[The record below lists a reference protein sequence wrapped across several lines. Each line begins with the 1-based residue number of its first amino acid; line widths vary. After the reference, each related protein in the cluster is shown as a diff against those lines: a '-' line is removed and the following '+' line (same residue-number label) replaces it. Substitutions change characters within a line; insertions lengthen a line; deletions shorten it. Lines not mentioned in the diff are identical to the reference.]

1 MRTCALNFH
10 PPLVS
15 PSLHA
20 AAASRPGKAF
30 PSNHVRHQTQ
40 GRLQIGAMLGLSE
53 TQEKVRFQ
61 NRRTKWRHEAAKKEK
76 KQKEQTSTETMNNCI
91 QKEEVKNEKEKE
103 HGCDESVL
111 KKAEN
116 SP

>member
-1 MRTCALNFH
+1 MRQQ
-10 PPLVS
+10 
-15 PSLHA
+15 
-20 AAASRPGKAF
+20 RK
-30 PSNHVRHQTQ
+30 
-40 GRLQIGAMLGLSE
+40 IE
-53 TQEKVRFQ
+53 
-61 NRRTKWRHEAAKKEK
+61 KKE
-76 KQKEQTSTETMNNCI
+76 KEQTSTETMNNCV

>member
-1 MRTCALNFH
+1 M
-10 PPLVS
+10 S
-15 PSLHA
+15 
-20 AAASRPGKAF
+20 
-30 PSNHVRHQTQ
+30 
-40 GRLQIGAMLGLSE
+40 GLSE
-53 TQEKVRFQ
+53 TRVKVWFQ
-61 NRRTKWRHEAAKKEK
+61 NSRRTKWRHEAAKKEK
-76 KQKEQTSTETMNNCI
+76 KQKEQTSTETMNNSV

>member
-1 MRTCALNFH
+1 MTEKETGNAQ
-10 PPLVS
+10 
-15 PSLHA
+15 
-20 AAASRPGKAF
+20 PGACVDVLPRCSKY
-30 PSNHVRHQTQ
+30 VTKR
-40 GRLQIGAMLGLSE
+40 GRLQIGRHVG
-53 TQEKVRFQ
+53 FQ

-76 KQKEQTSTETMNNCI
+76 KQKEQTSTETMNNCV

>member
-1 MRTCALNFH
+1 MRQQ
-10 PPLVS
+10 
-15 PSLHA
+15 
-20 AAASRPGKAF
+20 RK
-30 PSNHVRHQTQ
+30 
-40 GRLQIGAMLGLSE
+40 IE
-53 TQEKVRFQ
+53 
-61 NRRTKWRHEAAKKEK
+61 KKEK
-76 KQKEQTSTETMNNCI
+76 GQTSTETMNNCV